1 MSDGPNTN
9 PRTHIPEASR
19 APLSA
24 LPFLFAIRIYWLT
37 LSPIIGGQCR
47 FEPTCSRYGAEAY
60 RRYGAL
66 RGTWLT
72 ARRVLRCHPFHPGG
86 YDPVPLDPSP
96 TPDRPSEPSGELL
109 PHHSGQHQDSD

>member
-9 PRTHIPEASR
+9 PRPHTHEAPR

-24 LPFLFAIRIYWLT
+24 LPFLFAIRVYWLT

-47 FEPTCSRYGAEAY
+47 FEPTCSRYSAEAY
-60 RRYGAL
+60 RRYGAA

-72 ARRVLRCHPFHPGG
+72 ARRILRCHPFHPGG
-86 YDPVPLDPSP
+86 YDPVPLGQSP
-96 TPDRPSEPSGELL
+96 PDHAPKPDRPSVP
-109 PHHSGQHQDSD
+109 